1 MKSSVRWSQ
10 TAVSCARICQPS
22 SCSGNGAYPS
32 PHTSS
37 PIEWVHNEEI
47 EYRGTFCLGR
57 GWILWRYDFITVL
70 WCYGTP
76 NNVVDRLAQVI
87 LPTSYFGICFVVL
100 LALALLGIKL
110 WSRCVQQYWNAV
122 QCNFSAPNFFFL
134 GTPAVGQTLHSMPA
148 HLWLHARCTFLSH
161 TMGRWWINFSHRP
174 SLEGN

>member
-10 TAVSCARICQPS
+10 TAVSFARICQPS

-110 WSRCVQQYWNAV
+110 WSGRCVQQYWNAV
-122 QCNFSAPNFFFL
+122 QCNFSAPSFFSSAHQL
-134 GTPAVGQTLHSMPA
+134 SGKPCIVCRPTYDCTLAA
-148 HLWLHARCTFLSH
+148 HFCRILW
-161 TMGRWWINFSHRP
+161 GGD
-174 SLEGN
+174 E